1 MSGNNLP
8 DGRRD
13 INTSNLSCHKEF
25 SFWKYTLTHLLFFI
39 RAHEWA
45 HSKKL
50 FFNCYNQKCY
60 WKWRNDI
67 NVSLFIQ
74 ENTKFCNSLKQYKK
88 EIIIPVL
95 WCNV

>member
-25 SFWKYTLTHLLFFI
+25 SFWKCTLTHLLFFI

-60 WKWRNDI
+60 WSDETILMFPCLYKR
-67 NVSLFIQ
+67 IQ
-74 ENTKFCNSLKQYKK
+74 NFA
-88 EIIIPVL
+88 IV
-95 WCNV
+95 